1 MKHEELIE
9 IESQID
15 LKVFSDIPVTDQ
27 LRFGEYIKLIA
38 KANDVFVSGGIA
50 GLRESAYY
58 NRDRTFNLMFFW
70 LFEAG
75 ISKEVY
81 YQLLRNYKHC
91 LEDSDVYSAKLLLLG
106 VGAMLIKIG
115 IDTSSMVLYLSSLF
129 GTEFAKKNYKRI
141 LETRDNI
148 KLDEA
153 SEIIIKYKE
162 YNLTYRDKK
171 YDLLALLKIS
181 KDYDGE
187 TLRKLVYDIYADP
200 ELSTMFHLLDVSD
213 KEISRTVF
221 AKLIKGAPKNERF
234 YLTAAMCLVERAP
247 IVNMHY
253 LLNSEL
259 GKLTNFGKPYSEVM
273 AEIKNHEDKILAASN

>member
-1 MKHEELIE
+1 MKQEELRE
-9 IESQID
+9 IESQIE
-15 LKVFSDIPVTDQ
+15 LSLLGKVPETDQ

-38 KANDVFVSGGIA
+38 KSNDIFVSGGIA
-50 GLRESAYY
+50 ALRESSYY
-58 NRDRTFNLMFFW
+58 NRDKTLNLMFFW

-81 YQLLRNYKHC
+81 FHLLRNYKHC

-106 VGAMLIKIG
+106 AAAMMIKIG
-115 IDTSSMVLYLSSLF
+115 IDTASLVLYSSSLF
-129 GTEFAKKNYKRI
+129 GTDFTRKNYRRL
-141 LETRDNI
+141 LESRDNI
-148 KLDEA
+148 KLDET
-153 SEIIIKYKE
+153 SEIVIKYKE

-171 YDLLALLKIS
+171 YDLLALLKMS
-181 KDYDGE
+181 KDYDGD
-187 TLRKLVYDIYADP
+187 TLRKLVYDVYADP
-200 ELSTMFHLLDVSD
+200 DLSTMFHLLDVSD
-213 KEISRTVF
+213 REISRAVF

-234 YLTAAMCLVERAP
+234 YLTAALCLIERVP

-273 AEIKNHEDKILAASN
+273 AEIKKHEDKILAARN